1 MSLKRAAIVQHQMFP
16 EGGQRFQPQ
25 FSRSGSDAR
34 CRAGQ
39 FFLPAQNR
47 TPKMFNQPLN
57 RWWTVAGGALG
68 VAVGIGVLGNSFGIF
83 TNAIGKEFGWDR
95 STTTLGLT
103 IEHVCAGISYIPMS
117 FLMVRWGVRGPT
129 AVTIALCAASIFCM
143 GLVPNS
149 PAIYYFLFAFM
160 GICSGASNSIPYS
173 IAIVRSFDAQRG
185 LALGLMVTGTGI
197 GATLIPLYTNY
208 MMANYGWRGGFM
220 GIGILVAVVT
230 LPALAFMVRVPPPT
244 PQRREQIGET
254 EGVPAFLD
262 IITLPRFWLIGAPI
276 FFLSMAVI
284 GTLGNIVPVMTDK
297 GFSTANAVGM
307 LSVAGF
313 ASLFSR
319 AFVGLLLDK
328 FHASVVAAGS
338 MGISILGLLVLL
350 AVPVST
356 PVAYLIAV
364 LIGFSLGSE
373 ADIITYMVSRYFSPA
388 SYTKVVSA
396 VFILFATGNGTGVS
410 VYSYS
415 LDYLG
420 SYRPGIELLI
430 ALLAVGIALVLRLGE
445 YPLREQHVGNH
456 VGEDDLS
463 PEKVPAMP

>member
-1 MSLKRAAIVQHQMFP
+1 
-16 EGGQRFQPQ
+16 
-25 FSRSGSDAR
+25 
-34 CRAGQ
+34 
-39 FFLPAQNR
+39 
-47 TPKMFNQPLN
+47 MFNQPLN

-173 IAIVRSFDAQRG
+173 IAIVRSFDDQRG

-208 MMANYGWRGGFM
+208 VMTNYGWRGGFM

-244 PQRREQIGET
+244 PQSRQQIGGAEK
-254 EGVPAFLD
+254 VPAFLD
-262 IITLPRFWLIGAPI
+262 IITRFPSFWLIAAPI

-319 AFVGLLLDK
+319 AAIGLLLDK

-338 MGISILGLLVLL
+338 MGMAILGLLILLL
-350 AVPVST
+350 APITT
-356 PVAYLIAV
+356 PVAYLIAI

-373 ADIITYMVSRYFSPA
+373 ADIITYMVSRYFSPV

-396 VFILFATGNGTGVS
+396 VFIMFATGNGTGVS

-415 LDYLG
+415 HDYLG
-420 SYRPGIELLI
+420 SYGPGIELLI
-430 ALLAVGIALVLRLGE
+430 ALLVVGIILVLQLGE
-445 YPLREQHVGNH
+445 YWKPQTSTAVS
-456 VGEDDLS
+456 EDG
-463 PEKVPAMP
+463 PGPVKAPVMP

>member
-1 MSLKRAAIVQHQMFP
+1 
-16 EGGQRFQPQ
+16 
-25 FSRSGSDAR
+25 
-34 CRAGQ
+34 
-39 FFLPAQNR
+39 
-47 TPKMFNQPLN
+47 MFNQPLN
-57 RWWTVAGGALG
+57 RWWTVVGGALG

-103 IEHVCAGISYIPMS
+103 IEHVCAGISYVPMS

-149 PAIYYFLFAFM
+149 PLIYYFLFAFM
-160 GICSGASNSIPYS
+160 GICAGASNSIPYS
-173 IAIVRSFDAQRG
+173 IAIVRSFDDQRG

-208 MMANYGWRGGFM
+208 VMANYGWRGGFM

-230 LPALAFMVRVPPPT
+230 LPALAFMVRVPPP
-244 PQRREQIGET
+244 QRQEAFGET
-254 EGVPAFLD
+254 ESVPSFRD
-262 IITLPRFWLIGAPI
+262 IITCRRFWLIGLPI

-297 GFSTANAVGM
+297 GFSTTSAVGM

-338 MGISILGLLVLL
+338 MGVSILGLLVLL
-350 AVPVST
+350 VVPVST

-373 ADIITYMVSRYFSPA
+373 ADIITYMVSRYFGPA

-415 LDYLG
+415 HDLLG

-430 ALLAVGIALVLRLGE
+430 VLLGLGIALVLRLGE
-445 YPLREQHVGNH
+445 YPIREHRAIGPAVE
-456 VGEDDLS
+456 VDLS
-463 PEKVPAMP
+463 PEKATALPGLSQL

>member
-1 MSLKRAAIVQHQMFP
+1 
-16 EGGQRFQPQ
+16 
-25 FSRSGSDAR
+25 
-34 CRAGQ
+34 
-39 FFLPAQNR
+39 
-47 TPKMFNQPLN
+47 MFNQPLN

-83 TNAIGKEFGWDR
+83 TKAIGTEFGWDR

-103 IEHVCAGISYIPMS
+103 IEHVCAGLSYIPMS

-149 PAIYYFLFAFM
+149 TAIYYFLFAFM
-160 GICSGASNSIPYS
+160 GLCSGASNSIPYS
-173 IAIVRSFDAQRG
+173 IAIVRSFDDQRG

-197 GATLIPLYTNY
+197 GATLLPLYTNY
-208 MMANYGWRGGFM
+208 VMANYGWRGGFM

-230 LPALAFMVRVPPPT
+230 LPALALMVRVPPPT
-244 PQRREQIGET
+244 LPRSEQIGET
-254 EGVPAFLD
+254 ESVPTFLE
-262 IITLPRFWLIGAPI
+262 IATRLPRFWLIGAPV

-319 AFVGLLLDK
+319 AIVGVLLDK
-328 FHASVVAAGS
+328 FHAAHVAAGS
-338 MGISILGLLVLL
+338 MCIAITGLLILL
-350 AVPVST
+350 IVPVST

-373 ADIITYMVSRYFSPA
+373 ADIITYMVSRYFGPA

-396 VFILFATGNGTGVS
+396 VFILFAVGNGTGVS

-415 LDYLG
+415 HDYFG
-420 SYRPGIELLI
+420 SYQPGIELLI
-430 ALLAVGIALVLRLGE
+430 GLLILGTILILRLGE
-445 YPLREQHVGNH
+445 YPLRTAGAHTAFREEVLG
-456 VGEDDLS
+456 
-463 PEKVPAMP
+463 PAKAQVMS

>member
-1 MSLKRAAIVQHQMFP
+1 MF
-16 EGGQRFQPQ
+16 
-25 FSRSGSDAR
+25 
-34 CRAGQ
+34 
-39 FFLPAQNR
+39 
-47 TPKMFNQPLN
+47 TQPLN

-103 IEHVCAGISYIPMS
+103 IEHVFAGISYIPMS

-149 PAIYYFLFAFM
+149 PALYYALFAFM

-173 IAIVRSFDAQRG
+173 IAIVRSFDDQRG

-197 GATLIPLYTNY
+197 GATLIPLYTNF
-208 MMANYGWRGGFM
+208 MMVNYGWRGGFM
-220 GIGILVAVVT
+220 GIGILVAAVT
-230 LPALAFMVRVPPPT
+230 LPALAFMVRVPPAPSPSQGPAGT
-244 PQRREQIGET
+244 MQAA
-254 EGVPAFLD
+254 PAFPD
-262 IITLPRFWLIGAPI
+262 IVTSIHFWLIAAPI

-284 GTLGNIVPVMTDK
+284 GTLANIVPVMTDK

-307 LSVAGF
+307 LSIAGF

-319 AFVGLLLDK
+319 AFVGLLLDR

-338 MGISILGLLVLL
+338 MAVAILGLLILL
-350 AVPVST
+350 VAPVST
-356 PVAYLIAV
+356 AVAYLIAV

-388 SYTKVVSA
+388 SYTKAVSA
-396 VFILFATGNGTGVS
+396 VFILFATGNGLGVS
-410 VYSYS
+410 VFSYS
-415 LDYLG
+415 HDLLG
-420 SYRPGIELLI
+420 SYGPGIGLLI
-430 ALLAVGIALVLRLGE
+430 ALLVVGIALVLRLGE
-445 YPLREQHVGNH
+445 YPFREHRKSGHAGQ
-456 VGEDDLS
+456 DDLP
-463 PEKVPAMP
+463 PEKAPVLSQA

>member
-1 MSLKRAAIVQHQMFP
+1 
-16 EGGQRFQPQ
+16 
-25 FSRSGSDAR
+25 
-34 CRAGQ
+34 
-39 FFLPAQNR
+39 
-47 TPKMFNQPLN
+47 MFNQPLN

-83 TNAIGKEFGWDR
+83 TKAIGTEFGWDR

-103 IEHVCAGISYIPMS
+103 IEHACAGLSYIPMS

-129 AVTIALCAASIFCM
+129 AVTIALCAVAIFCM

-149 PAIYYFLFAFM
+149 PASYYFLFALV
-160 GICSGASNSIPYS
+160 GLCSGASNSIPYS
-173 IAIVRSFDAQRG
+173 IAIVRSFDDQRG

-208 MMANYGWRGGFM
+208 VMANYGWRAGFM

-244 PQRREQIGET
+244 PQSGEQIGEA
-254 EGVPAFLD
+254 ENVPGFLE
-262 IITLPRFWLIGAPI
+262 IITRLPRFWLIGAPI

-284 GTLGNIVPVMTDK
+284 GTLGNIVPLMTDK
-297 GFSTANAVGM
+297 GFSTTNAVGM

-319 AFVGLLLDK
+319 AIVGLLLDR
-328 FHASVVAAGS
+328 FHAAVVAAGS
-338 MGISILGLLVLL
+338 MCLAITGLLILL
-350 AVPVST
+350 IAPTST
-356 PVAYLIAV
+356 PVAYLIAI

-373 ADIITYMVSRYFSPA
+373 ADIITYMVSRYFGPT

-396 VFILFATGNGTGVS
+396 VFILFAVGNGTGVS

-415 LDYLG
+415 HDYFG
-420 SYRPGIELLI
+420 SYQAGIELLI
-430 ALLAVGIALVLRLGE
+430 GLLVLGTILILRLGE
-445 YPLREQHVGNH
+445 YPLKSSGAHVAAVREK
-456 VGEDDLS
+456 DLGPGKTS
-463 PEKVPAMP
+463 VIALKDAVAGRSSKA

>member
-1 MSLKRAAIVQHQMFP
+1 
-16 EGGQRFQPQ
+16 
-25 FSRSGSDAR
+25 
-34 CRAGQ
+34 
-39 FFLPAQNR
+39 
-47 TPKMFNQPLN
+47 
-57 RWWTVAGGALG
+57 
-68 VAVGIGVLGNSFGIF
+68 
-83 TNAIGKEFGWDR
+83 
-95 STTTLGLT
+95 
-103 IEHVCAGISYIPMS
+103 
-117 FLMVRWGVRGPT
+117 
-129 AVTIALCAASIFCM
+129 
-143 GLVPNS
+143 
-149 PAIYYFLFAFM
+149 M

-173 IAIVRSFDAQRG
+173 IAIVRSFDSQRG

-197 GATLIPLYTNY
+197 GATLIPLYTNF

-230 LPALAFMVRVPPPT
+230 LPALAFMVRVPPAPV
-244 PQRREQIGET
+244 QHRAQGGEMD
-254 EGVPAFLD
+254 GVPTFLD
-262 IITLPRFWLIGAPI
+262 IVTRLRFWLIGAPI

-284 GTLGNIVPVMTDK
+284 GTLANIVPLMTDK

-319 AFVGLLLDK
+319 AFVGLLLDR

-338 MGISILGLLVLL
+338 MGVAITGLLILL
-350 AVPVST
+350 VVPVST

-388 SYTKVVSA
+388 SYTKAVSA

-415 LDYLG
+415 HDLLG
-420 SYRPGIELLI
+420 SYRPGIEFLV
-430 ALLAVGIALVLRLGE
+430 ALLALGIILVLRLGE
-445 YPLREQHVGNH
+445 YPVREHRAGVH
-456 VGEDDLS
+456 ATEDNLAADKAAAL
-463 PEKVPAMP
+463 P

>member
-1 MSLKRAAIVQHQMFP
+1 
-16 EGGQRFQPQ
+16 
-25 FSRSGSDAR
+25 
-34 CRAGQ
+34 
-39 FFLPAQNR
+39 
-47 TPKMFNQPLN
+47 MFNQPLN

-103 IEHVCAGISYIPMS
+103 IQHVCAGISYVPMS

-129 AVTIALCAASIFCM
+129 AVTIALCAASIFCV

-149 PAIYYFLFAFM
+149 TAIYYFLFTVM

-173 IAIVRSFDAQRG
+173 IAIVRSFDHQRG

-197 GATLIPLYTNY
+197 GATLMPLYTNF

-220 GIGILVAVVT
+220 GLGVLVAVVT
-230 LPALAFMVRVPPPT
+230 LPVLAFMVRVPPT
-244 PQRREQIGET
+244 AQHGESIGET
-254 EGVPAFLD
+254 EGQPALLE
-262 IITLPRFWLIGAPI
+262 IIFSLRFWLIAAPI

-284 GTLGNIVPVMTDK
+284 GTLANIVPLMTDK
-297 GFSTANAVGM
+297 GISTTNAVGM
-307 LSVAGF
+307 LSIAGF

-319 AFVGLLLDK
+319 AFVGLLLDR
-328 FHASVVAAGS
+328 FHASTVAAGS
-338 MGISILGLLVLL
+338 MGIAILGLLIFL
-350 AVPVST
+350 AVPVTT

-388 SYTKVVSA
+388 SYTKAVSA
-396 VFILFATGNGTGVS
+396 VFILFATGNGLGVS

-415 LDYLG
+415 HDLLG
-420 SYRPGIELLI
+420 SYPPGIQLLM
-430 ALLAVGIALVLRLGE
+430 ALLGLGIVLVLQLGE
-445 YPLREQHVGNH
+445 YPFREARASGH
-456 VGEDDLS
+456 VGESSLA
-463 PEKVPAMP
+463 PGKAAAIP